1 MSRPWLGVRSSSKP
15 ERKCEYHQVL
25 ALFFIALLR
34 TDQTSSEEQ
43 PAFFHSYEYLRGHK
57 LGVIRLN
64 QEVAERMARDGI
76 RETLH
81 PHQLP
86 MLVKPKPWL
95 SYDQGGYLYSQSNNS
110 LSLRIPV
117 LSPPFQVLPCVS
129 RTPKNNKAT

>member
-1 MSRPWLGVRSSSKP
+1 VSTISSSYCSLSHLP
-15 ERKCEYHQVL
+15 
-25 ALFFIALLR
+25 R
-34 TDQTSSEEQ
+34 THQTSSEEQ

-81 PHQLP
+81 PRQLP

-95 SYDQGGYLYSQSNNS
+95 SYDQGGYLYSQSTNHS
-110 LSLRIPV
+110 IP
-117 LSPPFQVLPCVS
+117 SHPRTQFTFQVLPCVS
-129 RTPKNNKAT
+129 RTRKNNKAT